1 MSRAKGIRLYGRRKL
16 LFENILVYI
25 DSSESALAAAMHA
38 VLLAKEL
45 GSRLT
50 GLYVVDTKSVSDLVK
65 ARIFVD
71 VEREL
76 YEADLKGDAE
86 RYLNHVRKLALRK
99 GVDIEAV
106 TLQGSISQEV
116 RSYIKGNGIDLLV
129 MGGVSEIRS
138 RRDEMLTETDR
149 LLRTA
154 PCPVLLVRDDSGI
167 WESFEED

>member
-1 MSRAKGIRLYGRRKL
+1 M

-38 VLLAKEL
+38 VMLAKEL

-50 GLYVVDTKSVSDLVK
+50 ALYVVDTKSVSDLVK

-71 VEREL
+71 VEKEL
-76 YEADLKGDAE
+76 YEADLKGDAA
-86 RYLNHVRKLALRK
+86 RYLNHVRKLASKK
-99 GVDIEAV
+99 GVDVETV
-106 TLQGSISQEV
+106 TLEGSISQEV

-138 RRDEMLTETDR
+138 RRDEMLNETDR